1 MATFKD
7 PTICF
12 APLEVVE
19 RLLEI
24 RHELGFS
31 ENLYLMR
38 TEELTVFLDSFGF
51 DIYAFSTGNDRIN
64 YGDYTSPVVPGG
76 DNLHTSLKA
85 H

>member
-1 MATFKD
+1 MATFRD
-7 PTICF
+7 PAQCF

-24 RHELGFS
+24 REELGYS
-31 ENLYLMR
+31 KNIYLER
-38 TEELTVFLDSFGF
+38 CDELTDSLDAYGF
-51 DIYAFSTGNDRIN
+51 DIYAFSTQNEKLN
-64 YGDYTSPVVPGG
+64 YGDYRTPVVPGG